1 MEERFQR
8 IERLSDAQRRLLGLR
23 AGRQARATEARLVG
37 YIVPRTTGG
46 VTGQD
51 LRGFLAQRLPD
62 YMVPSSWVFLEAF
75 PMTSRGKIDR
85 KALRATGRSK
95 PEALSAQGT
104 PRNDRERAVAA
115 IWEEVLGVRGVGVH
129 DNFFDLLLPKVLTKV
144 RAMTGREVSMVDL
157 FRYPTV
163 HALAAALAGSHD
175 TQADGVGSRQ
185 LKETRDAG
193 ARRMKQRRT
202 KQIASR
208 NE

>member
-1 MEERFQR
+1 MPSADCWGCAR
-8 IERLSDAQRRLLGLR
+8 DDRRG
-23 AGRQARATEARLVG
+23 ATEARLVG

-95 PEALSAQGT
+95 PEALSASGT

-115 IWEEVLGVRGVGVH
+115 IWEEVPG
-129 DNFFDLLLPKVLTKV
+129 
-144 RAMTGREVSMVDL
+144 
-157 FRYPTV
+157 
-163 HALAAALAGSHD
+163 
-175 TQADGVGSRQ
+175 GSR
-185 LKETRDAG
+185 
-193 ARRMKQRRT
+193 RRCPR
-202 KQIASR
+202 
-208 NE
+208 